1 MMARPARSFKPF
13 VSAGGV
19 RPSPFPPAP
28 SSLVGA
34 GGLVFGPKGNL
45 FVSSSLTN
53 QVLEYDGTTGRFI
66 DAFVSAGSGGLNG
79 PAFLTFRTP
88 ISVPEPATFSLIGMG
103 LLSAGV
109 VRRHREVRVHR
120 PYLILEARS

>member
-1 MMARPARSFKPF
+1 
-13 VSAGGV
+13 VVAGGV
-19 RPSPFPPAP
+19 RPSPFPRAA
-28 SSLVGA
+28 SGLVGA

-53 QVLEYDGTTGRFI
+53 KVLEYDGTSGAFI

-79 PAFLTFRTP
+79 PAILTFRTP
-88 ISVPEPATFSLIGMG
+88 ISVPKLATFYLIGLG

-109 VRRHREVRVHR
+109 VRRHRKVRVQR
-120 PYLILEARS
+120 PDLMLEARS